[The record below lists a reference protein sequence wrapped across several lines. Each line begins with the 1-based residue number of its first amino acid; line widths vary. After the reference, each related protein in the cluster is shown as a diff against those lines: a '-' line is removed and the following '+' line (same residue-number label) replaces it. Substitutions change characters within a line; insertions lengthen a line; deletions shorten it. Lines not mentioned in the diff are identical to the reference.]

1 MKQVIEM
8 SSNTGIARV
17 IFKGYAADPAK
28 YYDRLASIGFFDRI
42 NSGIAGE
49 QVPQVRRLE
58 AQNSKG
64 LPITMTSRHLDLA
77 RQAYGYNTMVPP
89 LYTLA
94 FYNAIANRGRLVRPH
109 LVRALRSEKGDSIIP
124 ISYIRDQICS
134 PQTAEKVK
142 QCIHEV
148 VWGEHGTARL
158 VRDDRVKIV
167 GKTGTVFPVE
177 KGQYNPAKRRLA
189 FAGFF
194 PYEEPK
200 YSCMVLVQG
209 AAGLSANRT
218 SGQVM
223 KQIALKMHAR
233 GMLAETPRLRKA
245 VSSDRPTIAATT
257 SKDTERI
264 ASTLGHPV
272 RKMAPSKEFPAS
284 KVPDVTGFDIR
295 SAIRLLESRGLNVEV
310 QGAGRVT
317 RQSIQPGAQAI
328 RGQKILLTL
337 SI

>member
-1 MKQVIEM
+1 M
-8 SSNTGIARV
+8 
-17 IFKGYAADPAK
+17 
-28 YYDRLASIGFFDRI
+28 
-42 NSGIAGE
+42 
-49 QVPQVRRLE
+49 RRLE
-58 AQNSKG
+58 PTNSKG
-64 LPITMTSRHLDLA
+64 QPITMVSRHLDLA

-94 FYNAIANRGRLVRPH
+94 FYNAIANKGRLVRPH

-124 ISYIRDQICS
+124 ISYIRDRVCS
-134 PQTAEKVK
+134 PETAEKVK

-158 VRDDRVKIV
+158 VRDDRVKIA

-177 KGQYNPAKRRLA
+177 KGQYNPSKRRLA

-194 PYEEPK
+194 PYDNPK

-233 GMLAETPRLRKA
+233 GMLSETPKLRKNA
-245 VSSDRPTIAATT
+245 SAERPTVAASFGKDSEKIAN
-257 SKDTERI
+257 
-264 ASTLGHPV
+264 TLGHPI
-272 RKMAPSKEFPAS
+272 RKVTPKKEYPYG
-284 KVPDVTGFDIR
+284 KVPDVTGYDLR
-295 SAIRLLESRGLNVEV
+295 SAVNILESRGLNVEIK
-310 QGAGRVT
+310 GAGRVT
-317 RQSIQPGAQAI
+317 AQSIPPGAPAV
-328 RGQKILLTL
+328 RGKKILITL
-337 SI
+337 AI